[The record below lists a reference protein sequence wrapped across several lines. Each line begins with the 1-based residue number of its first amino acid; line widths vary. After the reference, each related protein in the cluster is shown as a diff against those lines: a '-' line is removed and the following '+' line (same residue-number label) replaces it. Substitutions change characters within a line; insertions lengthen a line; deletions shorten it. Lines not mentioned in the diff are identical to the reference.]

1 MEFNSLIFILIYLP
15 IFIGSLYFIKENK
28 IRNILLIL
36 FSLLFYFF
44 KDKNH
49 LIILLSIVLISYLFG
64 LIVKKNKLYYALYLL
79 IVLGILSYFK
89 YANYLLSSFKQY
101 FNNLDALTIIMPLG
115 ISFITFTSISYVSD
129 IYYGKYEK
137 ETNIFNLLAF
147 LTFFPTVVSGPLIRY
162 DSFKNYLDNKD
173 INVDGIAKG
182 LRRFI
187 IGLGKKVIIANQI
200 GIITSTLFKD
210 NMTISFLISIIALV
224 SYAVQLYYDFSG
236 YSDMAI
242 GIGEMIGY
250 KIPENF
256 NDPYFSKSIGE
267 FWRRWHISLNKWFI
281 DYLYIPLGG
290 SKKGFIRK
298 LINTMIVFLLSGLW
312 HGSTINFL
320 IWGFIHGLFV
330 CLELVL
336 KDKYNSLID
345 KLKINKE
352 SIIYKTIQIIYVNII
367 VLFAY
372 IFFRSDN
379 LIQVKNLIDG
389 LLFKGSLAN
398 IVYIKQ
404 LAILHLLLFVLI
416 GIILMLPVVK
426 KGLNILKNKLPI
438 LNDICLL
445 IILFISIVFIISGS
459 YNAFIYFNF

>member
-1 MEFNSLIFILIYLP
+1 
-15 IFIGSLYFIKENK
+15 
-28 IRNILLIL
+28 
-36 FSLLFYFF
+36 
-44 KDKNH
+44 
-49 LIILLSIVLISYLFG
+49 
-64 LIVKKNKLYYALYLL
+64 
-79 IVLGILSYFK
+79 
-89 YANYLLSSFKQY
+89 
-101 FNNLDALTIIMPLG
+101 
-115 ISFITFTSISYVSD
+115 
-129 IYYGKYEK
+129 
-137 ETNIFNLLAF
+137 
-147 LTFFPTVVSGPLIRY
+147 
-162 DSFKNYLDNKD
+162 
-173 INVDGIAKG
+173 
-182 LRRFI
+182 
-187 IGLGKKVIIANQI
+187 
-200 GIITSTLFKD
+200 
-210 NMTISFLISIIALV
+210 
-224 SYAVQLYYDFSG
+224 
-236 YSDMAI
+236 
-242 GIGEMIGY
+242 
-250 KIPENF
+250 
-256 NDPYFSKSIGE
+256 
-267 FWRRWHISLNKWFI
+267 
-281 DYLYIPLGG
+281 
-290 SKKGFIRK
+290 
-298 LINTMIVFLLSGLW
+298 MIVFLLSGLW

-404 LAILHLLLFVLI
+404 LAILHLLLFVVI

-426 KGLNILKNKLPI
+426 KGLNTLKNKLPI